1 MIFHIWNDG
10 DSSVGISGSNAA
22 LNVNVDNL
30 DGEDRDEM
38 IATIKEKMIESFQ
51 FIWNDGFKIHVAT
64 DAELAAEEECINSGI
79 DFSMGNL

>member
-30 DGEDRDEM
+30 DGEDRDELSTVSLF
-38 IATIKEKMIESFQ
+38 AFCREVLEFDLSEFFRRNSPVIKREVHETLEALL
-51 FIWNDGFKIHVAT
+51 NA
-64 DAELAAEEECINSGI
+64 
-79 DFSMGNL
+79 